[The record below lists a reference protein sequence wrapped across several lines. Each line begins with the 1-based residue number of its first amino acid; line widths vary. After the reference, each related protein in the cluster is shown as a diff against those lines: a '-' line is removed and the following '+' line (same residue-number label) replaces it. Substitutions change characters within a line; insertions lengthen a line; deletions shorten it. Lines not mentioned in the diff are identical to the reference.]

1 MSLENFDQIRS
12 FDNENFVHPWESM
25 KEVGTNFRTFAETA
39 DGIYIYDENG
49 QKLIDGPGGMWCVQI
64 GYGRKE
70 MANVIAN
77 QVIKM
82 PYYSP
87 WNMSA
92 SPSALLARK
101 IAERAPAD
109 LKHVFFTT
117 CGSTA
122 VDTAIRFVH
131 FYNNVRGKPQKKLII
146 SREKSYHGSTYLSAT
161 VSGKTRDKD
170 WMDTASEMVHFLPDV
185 NSSTRREGMSIENF
199 LEDKIKD
206 LETAI
211 MKIGADKVGAF
222 IAEPILASGGVIVPP
237 KGYHQK
243 CLEVCHRNDVLYISD
258 EVVTGFG
265 RLGHWFASKEVFDI
279 EPDLITCAKGLTSG
293 YVPMGACLISDKIFC
308 EISGKHSQGSSF
320 SNGYTYSGH
329 PVAAVAALKNLEIIE
344 KEGLLEHVRQVTP
357 HFQHRLN
364 ELRKL
369 PLVGDT
375 RGAGL
380 IGCVEGRIV
389 DPDNPEALKID
400 LEMGTRIDRHC
411 QALGL
416 IVRPLL
422 NMCVFSPPLI
432 ISSEQIDEM
441 FNILE
446 QGILKAT
453 EDLRRE
459 GLWKD
464 MNEQT

>member
-1 MSLENFDQIRS
+1 MSLKNFEQIRS

-25 KEVGTNFRTFAETA
+25 KKVGTNSRTFAETA
-39 DGIYIYDENG
+39 EGIYIYDENG

-70 MANVIAN
+70 MAEAIAD
-77 QVIKM
+77 QVHKM

-131 FYNNVRGKPQKKLII
+131 FYNNVRGKPKKKLII

-170 WMDTASEMVHFLPDV
+170 WMDTASELVHFLPDV
-185 NSSTRREGMSIENF
+185 NPGSRTEGMSIEDY
-199 LEDKIKD
+199 LEDKIND

-211 MKIGADKVGAF
+211 LTIGADKVGAF
-222 IAEPILASGGVIVPP
+222 IAEPVLASGGVIIPP
-237 KGYHQK
+237 KGYHKQ
-243 CLEVCHRNDVLYISD
+243 CLEVCRRHDVLYISD

-293 YVPMGACLISDKIFC
+293 YVPMGACLISDRIFS
-308 EISGKHSQGSSF
+308 EISGEQSQDSSF

-329 PVAAVAALKNLEIIE
+329 PVAAAAALKNLEIIE
-344 KEGLLEHVRQVTP
+344 NEGLLEHVRQVTP
-357 HFQHRLN
+357 HFQNRLR

-389 DPDNPEALKID
+389 DPDNPDALEID
-400 LEMGTRIDRHC
+400 LEIGARIDMHC

-432 ISSEQIDEM
+432 ITSEQIDEM
-441 FNILE
+441 FNLLE
-446 QGILKAT
+446 QGILGAT
-453 EDLRRE
+453 EDLRSE

-464 MNEQT
+464 RQ

>member
-1 MSLENFDQIRS
+1 MENLEQIQN

-25 KEVGTNFRTFAETA
+25 EDVGHNTRMFAEDA
-39 DGIYIYDENG
+39 DGIYLYDENG

-70 MANVIAN
+70 MAEAISAQILKV
-77 QVIKM
+77 

-92 SPSALLARK
+92 SPSALLAK
-101 IAERAPAD
+101 KLAGFAPGD

-122 VDTAIRFVH
+122 VDSAIRFVH
-131 FYNNVRGKPQKKLII
+131 FYNNVLGRPRKKKVI
-146 SREKSYHGSTYLSAT
+146 SREKSYHGSTYLSASM
-161 VSGKTRDKD
+161 SGKSRDKE
-170 WMDTASEMVHFLPDV
+170 WLDTANELVHLLPDV
-185 NSSTRREGMSIENF
+185 NPSRRPEGMSVEDF
-199 LEDKIKD
+199 LEEKITD

-211 MKIGADKVGAF
+211 QTLGAENVGAF
-222 IAEPILASGGVIVPP
+222 IAEPVLASGGVIIPP
-237 KGYHQK
+237 KGYHK
-243 CLEVCHRNDVLYISD
+243 RCLEVCRQYDVLYISD
-258 EVVTGFG
+258 EVVTAFG

-279 EPDLITCAKGLTSG
+279 EPDIITCAKGLTSG
-293 YVPMGACLISDKIFC
+293 YVPMGACVISDRIFSK
-308 EISGKHSQGSSF
+308 ISGEHSQGATF

-329 PVAAVAALKNLEIIE
+329 PVSSAAALKNIEIIE
-344 KEGLLEHVRQVTP
+344 NEGLLEHVREIAP
-357 HFQHRLN
+357 YFQQRLR

-375 RGAGL
+375 RGLGL
-380 IGCVEGRIV
+380 VGCVEGRIV
-389 DPDNPEALKID
+389 DPENPDA
-400 LEMGTRIDRHC
+400 LEMDIARGSRIDKHC

-416 IVRPLL
+416 IVRPLW

-432 ISSEQIDEM
+432 ITPEQIDEL

-446 QGILKAT
+446 EGILLAT
-453 EDLRRE
+453 EELRQA
-459 GLWKD
+459 GLWKG
-464 MNEQT
+464 